1 MAYKPK
7 KQAVSLDKE
16 EVSGG
21 SIDNIDNSDHL
32 NTSTEH
38 PKSEQIHHSKHLN
51 GSTNNNH
58 SANSFKEKI
67 THFLNDKYNL
77 GFLVVLVIGFL
88 LRLKYINQESIWN
101 DSAVH
106 LWYAIKVTLHPLF
119 IFSREYILGDYV
131 IPQTI
136 MAFFYF
142 FTKNILLAGK
152 INTLLYFVVG
162 MIFIYLLGK
171 ELRSKFTG
179 LMAATLLAFNH
190 IFWFY
195 SVRPL
200 ADSPLLVTTIIL
212 LYGMVKLEKEKT
224 MRWAIISGFMFLAC
238 MFTKGQS
245 SLYIFALVIY
255 YLIFKRTE
263 MIHHKP
269 TLVSW
274 LIPVGSVFLAHIVG
288 KLFFHA
294 AILDRIFALFVD
306 MRGMPFG
313 LESLGMLQWIF
324 SWYLVPFVIIGILFV
339 IAYKEKQYYFGLVL
353 LLFYYLFFEVNVDNT
368 QDRYILPLLSVGIL
382 LAVFAIEEMAAYLSM
397 FTHKNLK
404 HILVI
409 IVIIFIS
416 WNYYQAGDPLIY
428 NKTFS
433 YLGYQ
438 EAGQWIKDNVPVDAP
453 IFAGEYRS
461 IRLFAEREY
470 AGPIHEEN
478 GGTIWNLRSP
488 FRYTEDN
495 DGDVGKS
502 NFENDVSNLS
512 KNNDVYLEV
521 DIWEYAQPK
530 WYWPLSQESI
540 NYFQSLGFKPM
551 KVVERDVQTQ
561 DGLKKMPVII
571 IFKKDKVI
579 S

>member
-1 MAYKPK
+1 MGYTPK
-7 KQAVSLDKE
+7 KQEANLDQKKM
-16 EVSGG
+16 V
-21 SIDNIDNSDHL
+21 DNSANISNSPLEPH
-32 NTSTEH
+32 
-38 PKSEQIHHSKHLN
+38 KSEQNTPSKPLN
-51 GSTNNNH
+51 RFADNPL
-58 SANSFKEKI
+58 ANLFKEKVA
-67 THFLNDKYNL
+67 HFLKDKYNL
-77 GFLVVLVIGFL
+77 GFLVVVLMVFL

-119 IFSREYILGDYV
+119 IFSREYILGDYG

-152 INTLLYFVVG
+152 INTLLYFVIG
-162 MIFIYLLGK
+162 MIFMYLLGK
-171 ELRSKFTG
+171 ELRNKFTG

-200 ADSPLLVTTIIL
+200 GDSPILVTTILL
-212 LYGMVKLEKEKT
+212 LYSIVKLEKEKT
-224 MRWAIISGFMFLAC
+224 IRWAIISGFMFLAC
-238 MFTKGQS
+238 MFTKEQS
-245 SLYIFALVIY
+245 SIYVFALVIY
-255 YLIFKRTE
+255 YLLFKRRE
-263 MIHHKP
+263 MIYHKSI
-269 TLVSW
+269 LVSW
-274 LIPVGSVFLAHIVG
+274 LIPVGSLILAHIVG
-288 KLFFHA
+288 KLFFHT

-324 SWYLVPFVIIGILFV
+324 SWYLVPLVIMGIHFVIT
-339 IAYKEKQYYFGLVL
+339 YKEKQYYFGLVL
-353 LLFYYLFFEVNVDNT
+353 LVFYYLFFEVNVDNT
-368 QDRYILPLLSVGIL
+368 QDRYLLPLLSVGIL
-382 LAVFAIEEMAAYLSM
+382 LAVFALEEIAAYLSM
-397 FTHKNLK
+397 FIHKNLK

-470 AGPIHEEN
+470 GGPVGEDH

-488 FRYTEDN
+488 YRYTEDN

-502 NFENDVSNLS
+502 NFESDVSNLS

-540 NYFQSLGFKPM
+540 NYFTSLGFKPM